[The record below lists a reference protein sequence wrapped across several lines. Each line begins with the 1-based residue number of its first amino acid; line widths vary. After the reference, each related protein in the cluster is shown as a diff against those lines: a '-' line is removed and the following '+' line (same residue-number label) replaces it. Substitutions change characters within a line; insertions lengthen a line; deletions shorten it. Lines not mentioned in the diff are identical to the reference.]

1 MHLAERSLI
10 FALFGQANLDCQS
23 LHRTGSIN
31 PVDGRDEGPHKL
43 RILGHRN
50 RPAEKQDDHVDL
62 RLQEFLRPV
71 FSGVDPES
79 ACEFP
84 R

>member
-43 RILGHRN
+43 RILGHRT
-50 RPAEKQDDHVDL
+50 
-62 RLQEFLRPV
+62 
-71 FSGVDPES
+71 
-79 ACEFP
+79 
-84 R
+84 